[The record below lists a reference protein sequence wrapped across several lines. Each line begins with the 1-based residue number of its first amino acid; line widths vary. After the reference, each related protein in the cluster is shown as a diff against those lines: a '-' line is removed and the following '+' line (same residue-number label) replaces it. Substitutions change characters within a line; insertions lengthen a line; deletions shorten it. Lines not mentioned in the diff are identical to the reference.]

1 MVRLFPLPLLF
12 RFLQAAAVCRPAA
25 GSARTLLT
33 FSLSL
38 QLVSL
43 QVQGHAPMRLTV
55 ALARCGQS
63 FVSCPSA
70 VIMITDL

>member
-43 QVQGHAPMRLTV
+43 QMQGHAPMRLTV